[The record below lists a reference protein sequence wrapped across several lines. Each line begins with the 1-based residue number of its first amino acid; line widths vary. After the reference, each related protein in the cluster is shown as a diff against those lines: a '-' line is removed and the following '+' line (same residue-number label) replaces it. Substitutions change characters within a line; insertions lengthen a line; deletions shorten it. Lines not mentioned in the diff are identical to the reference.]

1 LYSEPTL
8 HAQGCGFACFEK
20 LRKRL
25 HAVSSHENSSVAD
38 FEEYTKGRDVVNHAD
53 DCNQI
58 LEIPVGT
65 VHSRL
70 HHAMRAMRAALDADE
85 RPAAAEA
92 TR

>member
-38 FEEYTKGRDVVNHAD
+38 VDEDAASLVDQGENPDYSQGLDRRELFERQRGFRGV
-53 DCNQI
+53 
-58 LEIPVGT
+58 
-65 VHSRL
+65 
-70 HHAMRAMRAALDADE
+70 
-85 RPAAAEA
+85 
-92 TR
+92 